1 MTALKY
7 SIRPGKNKDNPANI
21 IMRVYEGREYDLH
34 AKTNLY
40 ILPEFWKTTPKGKI
54 KISELCES
62 KDYLNEHLKLLK
74 RRVIDALSI
83 EPDQTKL
90 NSYWLKTVID
100 KYWNPEKYEE
110 KPVTFY
116 EYIDIF
122 IKRVEADR
130 TPGTLKQYRNAKNR
144 FKQFDTYRNIETTFE
159 NVDMTWYHAFK
170 DYSIKIHNSQ
180 NNTIA
185 KYLKMLKT
193 FLHEAE
199 DEGIKVNPAYR
210 SKKFK
215 KPSNES
221 STIYLTDEE
230 IKSIYDLDLSK
241 DEELEQTRDLFV
253 FGCQTGLR
261 FSDYT
266 NVKKENIK
274 GNNLLN
280 ITAIKT
286 NNVVSIPLDY
296 IALEILKKYN
306 FKLPKGPDNAT
317 FNLNLKA
324 IGQRANIDEKIQ
336 IVKKVGAL
344 RTETTVKKYKL
355 MQSHTARRSFA
366 TNCYLDGIPTQE
378 IMRLSGHKTEKS
390 FLRYL
395 RITQNQAA
403 SRMAQHPRFAQKSNL
418 KVVS

>member
-1 MTALKY
+1 MASIKY
-7 SIRPGKNKDNPANI
+7 LIRPGKNKENPSNI
-21 IMRVYEGREYDLH
+21 ILRLYEGREFDLH

-62 KDYLNEHLKLLK
+62 KDYLNEHLELLK

-83 EPDQTKL
+83 EHDQNKL
-90 NSYWLKTVID
+90 DSDWLKTVID

-130 TPGTLKQYRNAKNR
+130 TPGTLKQYRNARNR

-210 SKKFK
+210 SKKFI
-215 KPSNES
+215 KPSNKS
-221 STIYLTDEE
+221 SAIFLTDEE
-230 IKSIYDLDLSK
+230 IQSIYELDLSK

-253 FGCQTGLR
+253 FGCHTGLR

-286 NNVVSIPLDY
+286 NEVVSVPLDY

-317 FNLNLKA
+317 FNLNIKA
-324 IGQRANIDEKIQ
+324 IGQRANIDEEIQ

-344 RTETTVKKYKL
+344 RTETTLKKFKL
-355 MQSHTARRSFA
+355 ISSHTARRSFA
-366 TNCYLDGIPTQE
+366 TNCYLAGIPTQE
-378 IMRLSGHKTEKS
+378 IMELTGHRTEKS
-390 FLRYL
+390 FNRYL
-395 RITQNQAA
+395 RLNREMAA
-403 SRMAQHPRFAQKSNL
+403 RRMAQHSHFTQKPNL
-418 KVVS
+418 KIVS